1 VCSWSGLTFLILLP
15 TTRSTEADQEAME
28 IGAEKTIELSRKL
41 GEIYLRRDKATVLR
55 DDLPQKDER
64 IIFCEPSKLQKELY
78 RHIIAQPDFVLLGTA
93 NAPCDCGVNRK
104 VRGALCFFLAL
115 KYTVSAIVS
124 RLFSFSFCFPV
135 LSRIPTQTERGGTD

>member
-1 VCSWSGLTFLILLP
+1 VAL
-15 TTRSTEADQEAME
+15 
-28 IGAEKTIELSRKL
+28 GAEKTIELSRKM

-78 RHIIAQPDFVLLGTA
+78 QHIIAQPDFVLLSTA

-104 VRGALCFFLAL
+104 VRRALCFFLVL
-115 KYTVSAIVS
+115 TVQV
-124 RLFSFSFCFPV
+124 PV
-135 LSRIPTQTERGGTD
+135 